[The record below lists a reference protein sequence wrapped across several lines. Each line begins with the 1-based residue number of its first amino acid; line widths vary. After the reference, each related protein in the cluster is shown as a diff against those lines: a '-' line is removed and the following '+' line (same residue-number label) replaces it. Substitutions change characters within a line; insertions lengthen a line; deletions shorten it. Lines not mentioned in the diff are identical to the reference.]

1 MAKLRLSNVFKIGE
15 IYPLITRYLEVP
27 VRTKM
32 KLKWVD
38 NEGRLLGFE
47 WGRGGLRSAF
57 STEPVY
63 VFCDGEYAKTSVFS
77 SSGKELV
84 LMLENFGPPPDYM
97 RRRSV
102 RVVPDDKKPVS
113 VTLKHEGAQIRA
125 KVIDI
130 SESGVGV
137 ELEKGQID
145 PEEVEEITVEVEL
158 PSNPP
163 VIASGKGKIK
173 RVENTG
179 TAFRLGIEVSFDK
192 DSQSYVRKFVIQ
204 RQREIII
211 SLRMVE

>member
-15 IYPLITRYLEVP
+15 IYPLITKYLEVP

-32 KLKWVD
+32 RLKWVD

-47 WGRGGLRSAF
+47 WSRGGIRSAF

-63 VFCDGEYAKTSVFS
+63 VFCDGEYAKTTVFS

-84 LMLENFGPPPDYM
+84 LMLDNFGPPPDYM

-102 RVVPDDKKPVS
+102 RVVPDDKKPVF
-113 VTLKHEGAQIRA
+113 VKLKYDGAEVRA

-130 SESGVGV
+130 SESGLGV

-145 PEEVEEITVEVEL
+145 PEGVEEITVEVEL
-158 PSNPP
+158 PSDPP
-163 VIASGKGKIK
+163 TVAGGKGKIK

-179 TAFRLGIEVSFDK
+179 TSMKLGIEVSFNK